1 MKKSIHGMYSA
12 KYLLFIDECDEALL
26 QRAFSRVDETRR
38 KKAERMRSAKSRAAC
53 LGAGLLLQL
62 AVGEALCGTGG
73 GLDSFNERQ
82 SGLLNRANASMPNG
96 MRCYSMCELLDV
108 LAEAPCISI
117 KYRYNENGKPY
128 FAELP
133 FYFNL
138 SHSGRYILC
147 GLSEEEI
154 GADIQQH
161 CTCDRRRLADRFFS
175 EREKAALAA
184 CGEDE
189 NLFFRLWARKEA
201 YGKLTGEGVAHVLDM
216 DLMTGKHILLNGRR
230 AEFEEIGD
238 IAGYSIAFCRYT
250 EMDERVISR
259 SRPGTGQ
266 RYPAGEAARRACHWP
281 PGQNRPWAERNCQ
294 AQSGR
299 RAYVPPERKR
309 RA

>member
-12 KYLLFIDECDEALL
+12 KYLLSIEECDEALL
-26 QRAFSRVDETRR
+26 LRAFSRVDETRR
-38 KKAERMRSAKSRAAC
+38 KKAERMRNVKSRAAC

-73 GLDSFNERQ
+73 GQ
-82 SGLLNRANASMPNG
+82 SGLLNRAKGSMPNG

-108 LAEAPCISI
+108 LAEAPCMPI
-117 KYRYNENGKPY
+117 KYRYNKNGKPY
-128 FAELP
+128 FSEFP

-138 SHSGRYILC
+138 SHSGKYVLC

-161 CTCDRRRLADRFFS
+161 CACDRRRLADRFFS
-175 EREKAALAA
+175 EGEKAALAA

-216 DLMTGKHILLNGRR
+216 NLMTEKHMVLNGRR
-230 AEFEEIGD
+230 VEFEEIGD
-238 IAGYSIAFCRYT
+238 IAGYSIAFCRYS
-250 EMDERVISR
+250 EMD
-259 SRPGTGQ
+259 
-266 RYPAGEAARRACHWP
+266 
-281 PGQNRPWAERNCQ
+281 
-294 AQSGR
+294 
-299 RAYVPPERKR
+299 
-309 RA
+309 